1 MCGILGQINLV
12 EPINQQVFNTMLDT
26 LAHRGPDGRGIH
38 VNPSATIAFGHRR
51 LSFLDLTE
59 AGTQPMLNQ
68 EGNIWITFNGEIY
81 NYLELR
87 ESLKAKYSFKTG
99 TDTEVLLA
107 AYRTWGIDFVHRL
120 KGMFAFALYD
130 ETQNKLF
137 LVRDRFGIKPLYYYK
152 HNNGFI
158 FASELKAIMA
168 SGIVPK
174 EVDFSAFADYFVYRY
189 IPSPK
194 TIWKQVCKVPPACF
208 LEIDTKDLSVTETEY
223 YTLPVTDT
231 LAEEGRL
238 IAEVQSILLQ
248 SVREHTRADVPIGSF
263 LSGGYDSSALVYLM
277 TRAGQNPSTF
287 SIGFKNWDKSEDQ
300 YAKIVANH
308 LGVNNTAVVA
318 DENSLKYIDIMAAV
332 YDEPIA
338 DISIVPTY
346 LVSKLARNEV
356 KAVLSGE
363 GADEA
368 FGGYTWQHEF
378 MKKYHSG
385 KWFTRLFKPNPSV
398 DIVSFYAQAMAMG
411 WFDAE
416 EFKKMLHPNLHQYI
430 PDDVHWFYRK
440 NVKPQLTPL
449 KSIQYLDIKC
459 FMGELVLTKI
469 DRASMAN
476 SLEVRVPFLDHHLME
491 KIFSINESSYF
502 KPNQTKF
509 LLYKNIN
516 MYLPE
521 EILERKKQGF
531 VGPDSYYMDMAFY
544 KSQLADSVLVKNDI
558 INQSYLDELFTQ
570 SYNWKLW
577 KILIMEKWFS
587 QWIDSAN

>member
-1 MCGILGQINLV
+1 MCGILGQINLSS
-12 EPINQQVFNTMLDT
+12 PINKALFDTMLDT
-26 LAHRGPDGRGIH
+26 LAHRGPDGRGVH
-38 VNPSATIAFGHRR
+38 VSNTQHLAFGHRR
-51 LSFLDLTE
+51 LSFLDLTA
-59 AGTQPMLNQ
+59 AGKQPMLNAD
-68 EGNIWITFNGEIY
+68 NNVWITFNGEIY
-81 NYLELR
+81 NYLEL
-87 ESLKAKYSFKTG
+87 KAELSATYSFKTG
-99 TDTEVLLA
+99 TDTEVLLT
-107 AYRTWGIDFVHRL
+107 AYQAWGIEFIHKL

-130 ETQNKLF
+130 ETKNKLF

-152 HNNGFI
+152 HNNCLI

-194 TIWKQVCKVPPACF
+194 TIWKQVYKVPPACF
-208 LEIDTKDLSVTETEY
+208 LEIDTKNLTIAETEY
-223 YTLPVTDT
+223 FKLQADDVSF
-231 LAEEGRL
+231 EEGRL
-238 IAEVQSILLQ
+238 VAEVQRILLQ
-248 SVREHTRADVPIGSF
+248 SVREHTRSDVPVGSF

-277 TRAGQNPSTF
+277 KRMGLNPNTF
-287 SIGFKNWDKSEDQ
+287 SIGFLNWENSEDK

-308 LGVNNTAVVA
+308 LDVNNKAIVA
-318 DENSLKYIDIMAAV
+318 DEDSLKYVDVMASV

-346 LVSKLARNEV
+346 MVSKLARTQV

-363 GADEA
+363 GADEV
-368 FGGYTWQHEF
+368 FGGYTWQHDF
-378 MKKYHSG
+378 MAKQKKG
-385 KWFTRLFKPNPSV
+385 NWFNRIFKADTPTDTV
-398 DIVSFYAQAMAMG
+398 AFYAQAMAMG

-416 EFKKMLHPNLHQYI
+416 ELRKMLHPNLHQYI

-440 NVKPQLTPL
+440 NFNPSLSPL

-476 SLEVRVPFLDHHLME
+476 SLEVRVPFLDHLLIE
-491 KIFSINESSYF
+491 KIFTLTESSYY
-502 KPNQTKF
+502 KPSQTKF

-521 EILERKKQGF
+521 KILERKKQGF
-531 VGPDSYYMDMAFY
+531 VGPDSYYMDLDFY
-544 KSQLADSVLVKNDI
+544 KSQLSDSVLVKFGI
-558 INQSYLDELFTQ
+558 INQSYLDDLFTQ

-587 QWIDSAN
+587 QWID